1 MNDFSFL
8 GCSAPFITELEMRIP
23 TKSCVLLILSVL
35 TVSPALFAQTGGSV
49 PATPESHSSP
59 LDGQQIVNLS
69 IATTERNW
77 DARNHYTYMERDQD
91 RRLDGLGHVKSENVD
106 ITRTIVVHG
115 APFNQLVEHN
125 GHPPSAEEQSRS
137 GQDFENLEHETPKEQ
152 TVRLAGEK
160 ESSSFL
166 REVVNAFD
174 FHLIGEE
181 TVEGRPAYVFHVT
194 QHPGYHGHGKY
205 GKMLS
210 KVEGKLW
217 VDKQDFSWIKVDGQ
231 VTQAF
236 SMGLFVARVQR
247 GSHVTLE
254 QTRVSD
260 GVWMPKRIEVRA
272 SARIL
277 FFKSLEIDRILT
289 YSDYCPA
296 AGVPYYASK

>member
-1 MNDFSFL
+1 MNDFSFP
-8 GCSAPFITELEMRIP
+8 GCSAPSVIESNVRIL
-23 TKSCVLLILSVL
+23 TKSCVLLILSLL
-35 TVSPALFAQTGGSV
+35 TVSSALFAQTGGSD
-49 PATPESHSSP
+49 PATPQNHASA
-59 LDGQQIVNLS
+59 LDGRRIVDLS
-69 IATTERNW
+69 VAATERNW
-77 DARNHYTYMERDQD
+77 DARDSYAYVERDQD
-91 RRLDGLGHVKSENVD
+91 RRLDALGHVRSENVD
-106 ITRTIVVHG
+106 VTRTIVVHG
-115 APFNQLVEHN
+115 APFEQLVEHN

-137 GQDFENLEHETPKEQ
+137 GQDLENLEHETPKER

-174 FHLIGEE
+174 FQIIGEE

-194 QHPGYHGHGKY
+194 PHPGYHGHGKY

-272 SARIL
+272 SARIF

-289 YSDYCPA
+289 YSDYGPA
-296 AGVPYYASK
+296 ASVPYSASK

>member
-1 MNDFSFL
+1 MNDFSFP
-8 GCSAPFITELEMRIP
+8 GCSAPSTIESKVRILI
-23 TKSCVLLILSVL
+23 KSCVLLILSLL
-35 TVSPALFAQTGGSV
+35 TVSSALFAQTGGTD
-49 PATPESHSSP
+49 PATPQNHASA
-59 LDGQQIVNLS
+59 LDGRRIVDLS
-69 IATTERNW
+69 IAATERNW
-77 DARNHYTYMERDQD
+77 DARGSYTYVERDQD
-91 RRLDGLGHVKSENVD
+91 RRLDALGHVRSENVD
-106 ITRTIVVHG
+106 VTRTIVVHG
-115 APFNQLVEHN
+115 APFDQLVEHN

-137 GQDFENLEHETPKEQ
+137 GQDLKKLEYETPKER
-152 TVRLAGEK
+152 TVRLAREN

-174 FHLIGEE
+174 FHLIGDE

-194 QHPGYHGHGKY
+194 PHPGYHGHGKY

-277 FFKSLEIDRILT
+277 FFKNLEIDRILT

-296 AGVPYYASK
+296 AGVPYSASK

>member
-1 MNDFSFL
+1 
-8 GCSAPFITELEMRIP
+8 MRIL
-23 TKSCVLLILSVL
+23 TKSCVLILSVL
-35 TVSPALFAQTGGSV
+35 TVSSALFAQTRGSG
-49 PATPESHSSP
+49 PATPENHASA
-59 LDGQQIVNLS
+59 LDGRQIVDLS
-69 IATTERNW
+69 IAATERNW
-77 DARNHYTYMERDQD
+77 DARDRYTYMERDQD
-91 RRLDGLGHVKSENVD
+91 RRLDAQGHVKWENVD
-106 ITRTIVVHG
+106 LTRTIVVHG
-115 APFNQLVEHN
+115 APFDQLVEHN

-137 GQDFENLEHETPKEQ
+137 GQDLEKLEHETPKER

-174 FHLIGEE
+174 FQLIGEE
-181 TVEGRPAYVFHVT
+181 TVDGRPAYVFHVT
-194 QHPGYHGHGKY
+194 PHPGYHGHGRY

-217 VDKQDFSWIKVDGQ
+217 VDKQDFSWIKVDGH

-260 GVWMPKRIEVRA
+260 GVWMPKRVEVRA

-289 YSDYCPA
+289 YSDYRLA
-296 AGVPYYASK
+296 AGAPYSASR